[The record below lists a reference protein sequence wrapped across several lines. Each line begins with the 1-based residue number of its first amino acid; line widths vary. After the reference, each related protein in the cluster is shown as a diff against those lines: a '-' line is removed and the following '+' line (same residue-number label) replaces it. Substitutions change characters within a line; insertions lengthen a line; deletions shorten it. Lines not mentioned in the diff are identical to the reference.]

1 MIFKATLCKSWK
13 SVVKSTVMERERAEI
28 VATMIMYK
36 NLCVFKKLDIVQSGF
51 IWWYVARINTQLL
64 YKVKVMFKMLVT
76 NNEKCG
82 YICGCDAKQD
92 ICHILF
98 NCTRNDMVRD
108 ELYNKMVDEMPEA
121 LKMDFEGMSNEAKV
135 TLLYNCY
142 GSFIREWM
150 TLYKTTVN
158 FMYSL
163 CKLWYQSLE

>member
-1 MIFKATLCKSWK
+1 
-13 SVVKSTVMERERAEI
+13 MERESAEI

-36 NLCVFKKLDIVQSGF
+36 NLNVFKKSDIVQSGF
-51 IWWYVARINTQLL
+51 IWWYVARKSTQLL

-82 YICGCDAKQD
+82 YICSCNTKPD
-92 ICHILF
+92 IGHILF
-98 NCTRNDMVRD
+98 ECAHNYLVRN
-108 ELYNKMVDEMPEA
+108 ELYNKMLSEMPVT
-121 LKMDFEGMSNEAKV
+121 LKMAFEGMSSEAKV